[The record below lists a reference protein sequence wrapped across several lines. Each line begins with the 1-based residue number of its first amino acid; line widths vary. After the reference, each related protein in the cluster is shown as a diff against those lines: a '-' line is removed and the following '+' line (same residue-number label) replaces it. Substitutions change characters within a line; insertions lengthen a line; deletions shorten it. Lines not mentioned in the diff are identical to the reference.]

1 VENKFLPQSENIQ
14 EIIRQ
19 NFKENALKIDRFPMG
34 NCHFVFDVIT
44 ESGKNL
50 VARIARPENKNLLEN
65 AIFWNGLLKPKG
77 VPLPEILAF
86 ELNSTNFP
94 YLILERLKGTDLNE
108 VYPQLSKLEKN
119 LLATELVKVQNNVRT
134 LPPAKGFGFLGN
146 YETDSYCRTWSEVLR
161 NSLARSRNRMKSGG
175 VFETKVLD
183 RVEERFYKFEDYLSQ
198 IRPVAFLDDI
208 TTKNVIVHNGKLSGI
223 VDVDWVCFGDSLLTV
238 ALARM
243 SLLLSNYD
251 LDYIEFWC
259 NEINLKVEQKQILD
273 FYTALFCVDF
283 MGEIGQV
290 FNKEKPLKIDSE
302 KHRKL
307 HSILVNLLDSI

>member
-1 VENKFLPQSENIQ
+1 
-14 EIIRQ
+14 
-19 NFKENALKIDRFPMG
+19 MG

-44 ESGKNL
+44 ESGRKV
-50 VARIARPENKNLLEN
+50 VARVARPENKNLLEN
-65 AIFWNGLLKPKG
+65 AIGWSRLLKTKG

-86 ELNSTNFP
+86 KLNSTNFP

-108 VYPQLSKLEKN
+108 VYPQLSKIEKKS
-119 LLATELVKVQNNVRT
+119 LATELVKIQNSVKN
-134 LPPAKGFGFLGN
+134 LPTAKGFGFLAN
-146 YETDSYCRTWSEVLR
+146 YETDSYCRTWSGVLR

-175 VFETKVLD
+175 VFETKAVA
-183 RVEERFYKFEDYLSQ
+183 RVEEHLYKFENYFSQ

-208 TTKNVIVHNGKLSGI
+208 TTKNVIVHKGKLSGI
-223 VDVDWVCFGDSLLTV
+223 VDVDWVCFGDNLLTI

-259 NEINLKVEQKQILD
+259 DEIKLKEGQKQILD

-283 MGEIGQV
+283 MSEIGQV
-290 FNKEKPLKIDSE
+290 FNKEKPLAIDSE

-307 HSILVNLLDSI
+307 HSILENLLASI